1 MTGLVIKST
10 GSHYAVLCG
19 DEVFTCRIR
28 GSFRIKGIDAT
39 NPVVV
44 GDRVEADLPAGG
56 DTGWITHIHPRR
68 NYIIRKATKLSKQVQ
83 VIAANLD
90 LALVIATPVQPR
102 TSTGFIDRFLATA
115 EAYAVPGGVLF
126 NKEDLYGA
134 PAAAWVAALRALYES
149 IGYLSFTLS
158 ALRGTG
164 LDRLRSVLKDRV
176 TLLAGHSGTG
186 KSTLINALVPGLA
199 LRTTAISEAHLKGMH
214 TTTFAEMHRL
224 PSGGFLIDTPG
235 IREFGLV
242 DINPAEVSHYFP
254 EIFALAKQCRY
265 YNCTH
270 THEADCEVIRGV
282 TDGRIAASRYDSYLS
297 IYRNEDVFR

>member
-10 GSHYAVLCG
+10 GSHYAVLS
-19 DEVFTCRIR
+19 DEEVFTCRIR

-68 NYIIRKATKLSKQVQ
+68 NYIIRKATKLSKQVH

-115 EAYAVPGGVLF
+115 EAYSVPGGVLF
-126 NKEDLYGA
+126 NKEDLYDA
-134 PAAAWVAALRALYES
+134 PAAARVAALRALYES
-149 IGYLSFTLS
+149 IGYRSFTLS

-164 LDRLRSVLKDRV
+164 LDRLRTALKDRV

-199 LRTTAISEAHLKGMH
+199 LRTNAISEAHLKGMH

-224 PSGGFLIDTPG
+224 PAGGFLIDTPG

-242 DINPAEVSHYFP
+242 DVNPAEVSHYFP
-254 EIFALAKQCRY
+254 EIFALAKLCRY

-270 THEADCEVIRGV
+270 IHESDCEVIRAV
-282 TDGRIAASRYDSYLS
+282 ADGRIAASRYDSYLS
-297 IYRNEDVFR
+297 ICRNEDVFR